1 MIEKRHVGVSDE
13 LLRSN
18 PCITDYKSA
27 ASLNLRQELANVTV
41 PRLGAEAALEA
52 IADDW
57 GRPACDIMHLVFVT
71 RQ

>member
-18 PCITDYKSA
+18 PCMSA